1 MKQEWIHCEY
11 MNTSP
16 FAKKTDLAKLKSNVD
31 KLDINK
37 LKTVLTNL
45 SNFKNKIYKLAVD
58 KLVPFP
64 VDLSKLSNVLKNDVI
79 KKDVYNAKIK

>member
-1 MKQEWIHCEY
+1 MKQEWIHREC

-45 SNFKNKIYKLAVD
+45 SNFKNKIDKLAVD

>member
-1 MKQEWIHCEY
+1 
-11 MNTSP
+11 MNTSS
-16 FAKKTDLAKLKSNVD
+16 FAKNTDFDKLKSNVN
-31 KLDINK
+31 KLDIDK

-45 SNFKNKIYKLAVD
+45 SNFKNKTDKLVVD

-64 VDLSKLSNVLKNDVI
+64 VDLSKLSNVVKIDVI